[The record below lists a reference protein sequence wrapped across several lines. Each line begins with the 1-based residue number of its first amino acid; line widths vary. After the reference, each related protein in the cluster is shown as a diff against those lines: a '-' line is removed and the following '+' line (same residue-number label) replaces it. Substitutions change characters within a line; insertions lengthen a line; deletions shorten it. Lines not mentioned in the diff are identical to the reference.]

1 MKAKSRCGHD
11 HHDIYKK
18 NDVCNVI
25 QNQGCIVLGFQI
37 FFHPQYKIDYLI
49 ILLLCNLKIQRNVI
63 HFSKKL

>member
-1 MKAKSRCGHD
+1 MKAKSRGGHD

-49 ILLLCNLKIQRNVI
+49 ILLLI
-63 HFSKKL
+63 SKFK